1 MRLFKKKTYELPEW
15 QTKLLENPL
24 VDKNKFI
31 ENYSIKKISQ
41 MDGPS
46 FKYCLEFFTR
56 FSYNET
62 CEFYPDKAFEG
73 VYELDILNAD
83 YLSYY
88 LIQDTDSMYYI
99 FSNKCG
105 RANFTFYIVDSSD
118 ADFLDYD
125 EEKNKYKPIK
135 DRKLFWDKV
144 GNNIFS
150 MRLKELPFTHQFL
163 ENLIQSPIKLK

>member
-1 MRLFKKKTYELPEW
+1 MRLFKKKTYELQEW
-15 QTKLLENPL
+15 QTQLLENPL

-99 FSNKCG
+99 FSNKCV

-118 ADFLDYD
+118 AEFLDYD
-125 EEKNKYKPIK
+125 EEKDKYKPINSS
-135 DRKLFWDKV
+135 REFWNKI
-144 GNNIFS
+144 GNNSFS
-150 MRLKELPFTHQFL
+150 MRLKDLPFAHQFL
-163 ENLIQSPIKLK
+163 ENLIQQPIKLK

>member
-31 ENYSIKKISQ
+31 ENYSIKKISK
-41 MDGPS
+41 MD
-46 FKYCLEFFTR
+46 LESLKFSLKFFTK
-56 FSYNET
+56 FSYEEQ
-62 CEFYPDKAFEG
+62 CEFYPDKVFEG
-73 VYELDILNAD
+73 VYELDIVNAD

-88 LIQDTDSMYYI
+88 LIQDRDSMFYI

-105 RANFTFYIVDSSD
+105 RANFTFYIVDSPY

-125 EEKNKYKPIK
+125 EENDKYKPIK
-135 DRKLFWDKV
+135 NMKLFWNAV
-144 GNNIFS
+144 GDNRFS
-150 MRLKELPFTHQFL
+150 MRLKDLSFTHQFL
-163 ENLIQSPIKLK
+163 ENLIQEPIKLK

>member
-1 MRLFKKKTYELPEW
+1 MRLFKKKTYELQEW
-15 QTKLLENPL
+15 QTQLLENPL

-118 ADFLDYD
+118 AEFLDYD
-125 EEKNKYKPIK
+125 EEKDKYKPINSS
-135 DRKLFWDKV
+135 REFWNKI
-144 GNNIFS
+144 GNNSFS
-150 MRLKELPFTHQFL
+150 MRLKDLPFAHQFL
-163 ENLIQSPIKLK
+163 ENLIQQPIKLK

>member
-1 MRLFKKKTYELPEW
+1 MRLFKKKTYELQEW
-15 QTKLLENPL
+15 QTQLLENPL

-46 FKYCLEFFTR
+46 FKYCLEFYTKFA
-56 FSYNET
+56 YIET

-118 ADFLDYD
+118 AEFLDYD
-125 EEKNKYKPIK
+125 EEKDKYKPINSS
-135 DRKLFWDKV
+135 REFWNKI
-144 GNNIFS
+144 GNNSFS
-150 MRLKELPFTHQFL
+150 MRLKDLPFAHQFL
-163 ENLIQSPIKLK
+163 ENLIQQPIKLK

>member
-15 QTKLLENPL
+15 QMKLLENPL

-31 ENYSIKKISQ
+31 EKYSIKKISQ

-73 VYELDILNAD
+73 VYELDVPNAD

-125 EEKNKYKPIK
+125 EVKDKYKPIK
-135 DRKLFWDKV
+135 NRKLFWDAV
-144 GNNIFS
+144 GDNSFS
-150 MRLKELPFTHQFL
+150 MRLKDLSFTHQFL
-163 ENLIQSPIKLK
+163 ENLIQEPIKLK

>member
-1 MRLFKKKTYELPEW
+1 M
-15 QTKLLENPL
+15 KLLENPL

-31 ENYSIKKISQ
+31 EKYSIKKISQ

-46 FKYCLEFFTR
+46 FKYSLEFFTR
-56 FSYNET
+56 FSYDET

-73 VYELDILNAD
+73 VYELDIINAD

-125 EEKNKYKPIK
+125 EEKDKYKPIK
-135 DRKLFWDKV
+135 DRKLFWDAV
-144 GNNIFS
+144 GDNSFS
-150 MRLKELPFTHQFL
+150 MRLKDLSFTHQFL
-163 ENLIQSPIKLK
+163 ENLIQQPIKLK